1 VTATVSCSWNN
12 PWAGSPTVT
21 WLLKKPSDL
30 YGSFPVSMPATLTET
45 GSNTVYADV
54 TMGAYEAT
62 SNIVTITVS

>member
-1 VTATVSCSWNN
+1 
-12 PWAGSPTVT
+12 
-21 WLLKKPSDL
+21 
-30 YGSFPVSMPATLTET
+30 MPATLTET